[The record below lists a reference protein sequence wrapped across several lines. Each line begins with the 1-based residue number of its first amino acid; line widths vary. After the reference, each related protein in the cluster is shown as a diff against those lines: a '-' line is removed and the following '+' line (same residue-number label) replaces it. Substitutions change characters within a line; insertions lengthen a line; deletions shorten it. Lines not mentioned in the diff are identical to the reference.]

1 MDSLRLKANFSYK
14 IALSPYN
21 LTQENTVERL
31 IMSEKRLTQAL
42 QNILANGNSLAQGDA
57 SNVILS
63 AHYETEESANPHIRG
78 FFTLTS
84 AFDLANLGQF
94 STKPYGD
101 DIVSLSILARKNYFG
116 SFLFF
121 LMPSSEDFFT
131 FTTNLISNKNT
142 LPQNIHPADIEQIY
156 TLYTQIIITY
166 SERKP
171 NWEAIVTS
179 LLITLITCL
188 SPDAH
193 YIFTPGNTNETVA
206 LILNEIT
213 AHSESITLAKLSE
226 KYSYTPTYLS
236 ELLRQKCGKTFSELV
251 LEQRMERAKTLLI
264 HTKLPVSTISSM
276 IGYGGTTEFYRKFKD
291 YFSLTPREMRSETF

>member
-1 MDSLRLKANFSYK
+1 MDSLRLKAGFSYK

-21 LTQENTVERL
+21 LTQENIVERL

-42 QNILANGNSLAQGDA
+42 QNILSTGKSLAQGGT

-63 AHYETEESANPHIRG
+63 AHYETEESVNPHIRG

-131 FTTNLISNKNT
+131 FTTNLLSNKNT
-142 LPQNIHPADIEQIY
+142 LSKNVYPTDVEQIY
-156 TLYTQIIITY
+156 ALYTQIAIAY
-166 SERKP
+166 SERNS

-179 LLITLITCL
+179 LVIALITCL

-193 YIFTPGNTNETVA
+193 YAFTPGNPNETVG
-206 LILNEIT
+206 LILNEIA
-213 AHSESITLAKLSE
+213 AHPESITLARLSQR
-226 KYSYTPTYLS
+226 YSYGSTYLS

-251 LEQRMERAKTLLI
+251 LEQRMERAKALLS
-264 HTKLPVSTISSM
+264 HTKLPISAISSM
-276 IGYGGTTEFYRKFKD
+276 VGYSGTTEFYKKFKG
-291 YFSLTPREMRSETF
+291 YFTVTPREMRNQTL

>member
-1 MDSLRLKANFSYK
+1 MDSLRLKAGFSYK

-42 QNILANGNSLAQGDA
+42 QNILANGNSLAQGGA

-142 LPQNIHPADIEQIY
+142 LPQ
-156 TLYTQIIITY
+156 
-166 SERKP
+166 K
-171 NWEAIVTS
+171 VTS
-179 LLITLITCL
+179 
-188 SPDAH
+188 
-193 YIFTPGNTNETVA
+193 
-206 LILNEIT
+206 
-213 AHSESITLAKLSE
+213 
-226 KYSYTPTYLS
+226 
-236 ELLRQKCGKTFSELV
+236 QKV
-251 LEQRMERAKTLLI
+251 
-264 HTKLPVSTISSM
+264 V
-276 IGYGGTTEFYRKFKD
+276 
-291 YFSLTPREMRSETF
+291 